1 MPRSRATALNRAA
14 PGAAKAPRAA
24 PSARAGSGGR
34 RPRSKGDRI
43 ERQIVAIHAEIGI
56 KAERVPLSG
65 AARYQGNGADIDVY
79 ALGPDAAPLVGEV
92 KARADGAGFALLER
106 WLSDADV
113 LFLRRDRAE
122 PLIVLPWSTWTR
134 LLARTARV
142 LGMPPSRPL
151 GSSLTSVSVE
161 GQVSHSKPEKAR
173 LQASAES
180 GGAVAEA
187 DPQ

>member
-1 MPRSRATALNRAA
+1 MPRSRVTALNRAA

-24 PSARAGSGGR
+24 PSARARSGGR

-65 AARYQGNGADIDVY
+65 AARYQGNGANIDVY
-79 ALGPDAAPLVGEV
+79 AFGPDAAPLVGEV

-134 LLARTARV
+134 LLKRTARG
-142 LGMPPSRPL
+142 LGVPPSGPFGRPL
-151 GSSLTSVSVE
+151 TRVLLE
-161 GQVSHSKPEKAR
+161 GRVGLQEGETTHRRAPE
-173 LQASAES
+173 ES
-180 GGAVAEA
+180 GETAGR
-187 DPQ
+187 